1 MTKSIKKNILLTSLT
16 ALLSQLTS
24 VITAILLPRLLIIYF
39 GSDLNGVVSAARQ
52 FTSYLTMIDSGLYAA
67 TCYRFIIAF
76 NNNDLQRINDLFV
89 TAGSFFKRVAYVLTA
104 LSTVVI
110 FGYAM
115 LAEGEVNAYLV
126 AYIFIMYALGTIVAY
141 FGYFKYNLVMYS
153 AGEQYKITA
162 VCIFFNL
169 ASVLAQYVA
178 IKIGLGIII
187 AVLIHPLGVIC
198 RLVVLKKMT
207 VKSFPYLSVKEGR
220 VDNSLISQK
229 WDSIIMNIADSMKT
243 FAPILCISVFF
254 TFSHVSVFSIYES
267 ILHFGSSLLVLSLNG
282 LTPIFGKN
290 LVQCTDES
298 RDQFRKLY
306 TAVILISG
314 IICTCFFSMI
324 GNFMSLYIG
333 NEADVNYIY
342 PMLATLMII
351 NVWLLMVRTSYD
363 LLIKANG
370 YIKELKNGAVIEIA
384 ISLVLSF
391 AFAYFLGFEY
401 VPLGIIASSLYRT
414 IRMAIFCVKKL
425 EYGKNI
431 IKDLLLWFV
440 ITSVISAI
448 CAAITPGINNWLTFI
463 LLAAAVFTVTLMLY
477 VICGFVASKA
487 LRDYIKV
494 LIKKRA

>member
-1 MTKSIKKNILLTSLT
+1 
-16 ALLSQLTS
+16 
-24 VITAILLPRLLIIYF
+24 
-39 GSDLNGVVSAARQ
+39 
-52 FTSYLTMIDSGLYAA
+52 
-67 TCYRFIIAF
+67 
-76 NNNDLQRINDLFV
+76 
-89 TAGSFFKRVAYVLTA
+89 
-104 LSTVVI
+104 
-110 FGYAM
+110 
-115 LAEGEVNAYLV
+115 
-126 AYIFIMYALGTIVAY
+126 
-141 FGYFKYNLVMYS
+141 
-153 AGEQYKITA
+153 
-162 VCIFFNL
+162 
-169 ASVLAQYVA
+169 
-178 IKIGLGIII
+178 
-187 AVLIHPLGVIC
+187 
-198 RLVVLKKMT
+198 
-207 VKSFPYLSVKEGR
+207 
-220 VDNSLISQK
+220 
-229 WDSIIMNIADSMKT
+229 
-243 FAPILCISVFF
+243 
-254 TFSHVSVFSIYES
+254 
-267 ILHFGSSLLVLSLNG
+267 
-282 LTPIFGKN
+282 
-290 LVQCTDES
+290 
-298 RDQFRKLY
+298 
-306 TAVILISG
+306 
-314 IICTCFFSMI
+314 MI